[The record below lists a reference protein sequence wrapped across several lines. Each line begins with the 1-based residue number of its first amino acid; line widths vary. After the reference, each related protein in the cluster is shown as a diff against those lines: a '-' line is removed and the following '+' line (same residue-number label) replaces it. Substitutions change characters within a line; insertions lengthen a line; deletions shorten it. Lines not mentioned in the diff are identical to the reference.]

1 MLCMYQKQKEITIVD
16 TNFNYFSIEVKLEEI
31 GCLRENWPLSLSLF
45 QREYFRKVWWSKY
58 GMGRVIENDH
68 TSVMQ
73 SEPVKTRP
81 FELLVAY
88 DATTEL

>member
-1 MLCMYQKQKEITIVD
+1 
-16 TNFNYFSIEVKLEEI
+16 
-31 GCLRENWPLSLSLF
+31 
-45 QREYFRKVWWSKY
+45 
-58 GMGRVIENDH
+58 MGRAIENDR